1 MLSNVKALA
10 CWAGINRVM
19 TLDEAS
25 VRLTIR
31 DYLMANFVL
40 DTTLG
45 FDDACSLLEAGILDS
60 TGAMELVAFLEN
72 TFSIE
77 VMEEDI
83 VADNLDSIDQIF
95 GFTVRKLEGRV
106 GT

>member
-1 MLSNVKALA
+1 
-10 CWAGINRVM
+10 M

-40 DTTLG
+40 DTTLV

-72 TFSIE
+72 TFSID

-95 GFTVRKLEGRV
+95 GFTVRKVEGRV